1 MMGLCHCRECQRSG
15 GSAYVPWLGQPKV
28 AVKIRGEVRYH
39 DYRAD
44 SGNTASH
51 GFCPQCGSQLLGRS
65 SGYPDM
71 TMLRAAS
78 LDDPGWYRPTMDV
91 YTASAQPWDY
101 MDPALP
107 KFPGIPSM

>member
-1 MMGLCHCRECQRSG
+1 M
-15 GSAYVPWLGQPKV
+15 
-28 AVKIRGEVRYH
+28 KIRGEVHYH

-65 SGYPDM
+65 SGYPNM

-78 LDDPGWYRPTMDV
+78 LDAPSWFRPTMDV
-91 YTASAQPWDY
+91 YTASAQPWDH
-101 MDPALP
+101 MDPVLP
-107 KFPGIPSM
+107 KFPKIPPM